1 MLCLLYVAL
10 GLFLP
15 KSARSS
21 PVLFVWDIWDLQCP
35 KGEGCRGMEREGG
48 EDNGT
53 ERTLGL
59 EFHFISSE
67 HPFIPPSCFLQ
78 AAPLHC
84 SPLP

>member
-1 MLCLLYVAL
+1 
-10 GLFLP
+10 
-15 KSARSS
+15 
-21 PVLFVWDIWDLQCP
+21 
-35 KGEGCRGMEREGG
+35 MEREGG

-59 EFHFISSE
+59 EFHFIPSE